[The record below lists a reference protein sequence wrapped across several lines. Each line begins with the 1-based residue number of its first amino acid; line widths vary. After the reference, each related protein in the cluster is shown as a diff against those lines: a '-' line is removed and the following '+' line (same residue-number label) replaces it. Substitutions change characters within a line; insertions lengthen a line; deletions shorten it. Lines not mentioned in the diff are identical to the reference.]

1 MPAGDGIRD
10 WRLVVK
16 RMGDLPLRVHA
27 MVRLVPDIGHTGS
40 GVLYWMLT
48 VPTQPY

>member
-1 MPAGDGIRD
+1 
-10 WRLVVK
+10 
-16 RMGDLPLRVHA
+16 MGDLPLRVHA